1 MFSYI
6 CEITWF
12 FHLQT
17 PRPEIKTPEPEAPEK
32 PQIKTPEPKP
42 AEKVPKLAE
51 PAKPAEP
58 KPKHT
63 KDTIPKVTEP
73 PKPEIKA
80 PEGAPKIEV
89 SREKTPE
96 LRKTSVPS
104 SASGSRRGSLI
115 IPEDA
120 RTRRPSLLI
129 SDEVCLFLFLF

>member
-1 MFSYI
+1 M
-6 CEITWF
+6 
-12 FHLQT
+12 
-17 PRPEIKTPEPEAPEK
+17 EK

-42 AEKVPKLAE
+42 AEKVPKVAE

-58 KPKHT
+58 KPRHT
-63 KDTIPKVTEP
+63 KDTIPKVTE

-129 SDEVCLFLFLF
+129 SDEVCVFFLFLS